1 MLGDISVN
9 TGIHIAVS
17 LTPGLIVMFSV
28 TVTIIIVIIVII
40 LIIRNTG
47 TTVPGSATATN
58 GIISFNYD
66 STTALTMFVAVAITI
81 NTERVN
87 LTITA

>member
-17 LTPGLIVMFSV
+17 LAPGLIVMFSV
-28 TVTIIIVIIVII
+28 TVTIIIVII